1 MMTKE
6 EKLNSPVKGF
16 RLMLGYT
23 GLFLIFIGII
33 TFIPLIVL
41 LFYPSNGY
49 AWWFFYIPSFLSVL
63 IGGILFIP
71 IKNRPFGNLTY
82 LENATLIVF
91 VWVVAILVS
100 ALPYYIWGHVG
111 GPNAPVFSNV
121 KGIIEV
127 GATFLPGGKKHIYH
141 SFSNCVFE
149 SVSGFSS
156 TGLTLF
162 PTTLYPEGTYTY
174 NFGLFQY
181 KTGGYTEFLPNCE
194 IFFFHRSIMTFTGG
208 IGLVLILSS
217 AINKRSSFQ
226 LYLLEGHNDKL
237 LPNLLKSARNI
248 IYIYVFFFLFGT
260 IFYCILGVSV
270 LDAICYSMA
279 GISTGGFTSH
289 ATSISFFTIALGG
302 IRGRLIEVVTIL
314 VMFFGMLPFI
324 IHHFIY
330 TKQFKKVFLHYETF
344 VFFGIVALFL
354 PFFIF
359 GFSQKF
365 SSLDASFRHG
375 IFEFTSFISTTGFSS
390 IDGYSFQNLNS
401 ILFFSMIIVTII
413 GGFTGSTAGGIKLY
427 RLGDVFISLKE
438 TFSSSIALPEE
449 MRVIKVYK
457 FGEKRIVTND
467 ELKRS
472 IDYIL
477 LYLLCVF
484 VAVVILIFN
493 GFQADNSIFEVCSA
507 FSGLGE
513 TTGLSLFA
521 ATNHKYSAIWTL
533 IVSMFLGRLE
543 IQIVFIFFFRLFK
556 HIQNEKNIYK
566 PQE

>member
-1 MMTKE
+1 MTKE
-6 EKLNSPVKGF
+6 EKLNTPVRGI

-33 TFIPLIVL
+33 SFLPLFII

-49 AWWFFYIPSFLSVL
+49 AWWYFYIPSFLSVL
-63 IGGILFIP
+63 VGGILFIP
-71 IKNRPFGNLTY
+71 IRHRPFGNLTY
-82 LENATLIVF
+82 LENATMIVTI
-91 VWVVAILVS
+91 WVVAILVS
-100 ALPYYIWGHVG
+100 ALPYFIWGHMG
-111 GPNAPVFSNV
+111 GPNSPVFTTVN
-121 KGIIEV
+121 GITEV
-127 GATFLPGGKKHIYH
+127 SSTYLPGGKDHIYH

-162 PTTLYPEGTYTY
+162 PTAFYPAGTYTY
-174 NFGLFQY
+174 NFGVFEY
-181 KTGGYTEFLPNCE
+181 KTGGYNEFLPNCE
-194 IFFFHRSIMTFTGG
+194 IFFFHRAIMTFTGG

-248 IYIYVFFFLFGT
+248 IYIYVFFFLFGAVCYSL
-260 IFYCILGVSV
+260 IGVSV

-289 ATSISFFTIALGG
+289 ATSISFFSLALGG
-302 IRGRLIEVVTIL
+302 VRSRLIEIVTIL

-324 IHHFIY
+324 IHHFIF

-344 VFFGIVALFL
+344 VFFGIVLLFL
-354 PFFIF
+354 PLFIF

-365 SSLDASFRHG
+365 TSLDSSFRHG

-390 IDGYSFQNLNS
+390 IDGYSIENLNS
-401 ILFFSMIIVTII
+401 ILFFSMVIITII

-427 RLGDVFISLKE
+427 RLGDVFVSLKE
-438 TFSSSIALPEE
+438 TFSTSISLPEE
-449 MRVIKVYK
+449 MKVIKVYK
-457 FGEKRIVTND
+457 FGEKRIVSND

-472 IDYIL
+472 IDYIV

-484 VAVVILIFN
+484 VAVIILMFN
-493 GFQADNSIFEVCSA
+493 GYQVDDSIFETCSA

-513 TTGLSLFA
+513 TSGISLLA
-521 ATNHKYSAIWTL
+521 AKSHHYSAIWTL

-543 IQIVFIFFFRLFK
+543 IQIVFIFFVRLFK